1 MSRSLIFLA
10 FAAVLASAKALPLS
24 TAPIVEAAGNSA
36 EASARYLQEEEKSKF
51 SIMSL
56 FKSRKGEKEK
66 PAKEKSAKEKYR
78 KPPGAS
84 SFEPPST
91 DYASMRA
98 SVGSL
103 GGDNVM
109 SAKFAKNFKQM
120 VGWWCQ
126 KEENKS
132 KNLCKLHAVG
142 TSSMEELQK
151 QASLSESKE
160 AANSYCSDPTY
171 RARIVCVQP
180 RAQGA
185 AGGKPPKPPK
195 KFPTLDRV
203 SDVNDLEALV
213 ETTKTPVSKSAKA
226 AAKAKAVAKL
236 RAQQERQ
243 PKDES

>member
-1 MSRSLIFLA
+1 MSRSLVFLA
-10 FAAVLASAKALPLS
+10 FAAVLLS
-24 TAPIVEAAGNSA
+24 PIVEAAGNSA

-160 AANSYCSDPTY
+160 AANSYCSDPAY
-171 RARIVCVQP
+171 RAWIVCVQP

-195 KFPTLDRV
+195 KFPILDRV

-213 ETTKTPVSKSAKA
+213 ETAKASTKTPMSKSAKA

-236 RAQQERQ
+236 RAQEER

>member
-1 MSRSLIFLA
+1 LSRSLIFLA
-10 FAAVLASAKALPLS
+10 FAAVLLS
-24 TAPIVEAAGNSA
+24 PIVEAAGNSA

-78 KPPGAS
+78 KPLGAS

-91 DYASMRA
+91 DYASVRA

-109 SAKFAKNFKQM
+109 SSKFAKNFKQM

-142 TSSMEELQK
+142 TSSTEELQK

-160 AANSYCSDPTY
+160 AANSYCSDPAY

-195 KFPTLDRV
+195 KFPILDRV

-213 ETTKTPVSKSAKA
+213 ETAKAVAKASTKTPMSKSAKA
-226 AAKAKAVAKL
+226 AAKAKVGQGSRQTA
-236 RAQQERQ
+236 RARRTAQR
-243 PKDES
+243 